1 MSEGPIFSD
10 HTPSTGLRLSMSS
23 THSKPPAL
31 VIRTAGTNCD
41 QELVRAFDLA
51 GAAPES
57 VHLDTLCDDPAL
69 LQNYDLIGFPGG
81 FSYGDDIASGR
92 IKAMH
97 ARQHLLPELI
107 AARDRGVPIIGVCNG
122 FQVLVQLG
130 LLPGDSDGETSIAL
144 CQNEHGRF
152 IDDWAIME
160 VNTDSNCVWTKEL
173 AQFTS
178 NPEVCRFPYAH
189 AEGRLV
195 LKDSYEIDPNR
206 VPLRYQTN
214 INGSTD
220 RIAGVSDPS
229 GLVFGLMPHPER
241 MLDWNR
247 HPFATRLDQ
256 STTSGPTPGL
266 AIFTSAVNAVTTQ
279 GAAV

>member
-1 MSEGPIFSD
+1 MNQ
-10 HTPSTGLRLSMSS
+10 PS
-23 THSKPPAL
+23 AL

-41 QELVRAFDLA
+41 AELVRAFEIA
-51 GAAPES
+51 GATPQS
-57 VHLDTLCDDPAL
+57 IHLDRLCEDPSIL
-69 LQNYDLIGFPGG
+69 KSFDLIGFPGG

-97 ARQHLLPELI
+97 ARQHLLPQLR
-107 AARDRGVPIIGVCNG
+107 AARDRGVPIIGICNG

-130 LLPGDSDGETSIAL
+130 LLPGDTAEPTITLS
-144 CQNEHGRF
+144 QNEHGRF
-152 IDDWAIME
+152 IDDWAVME
-160 VNTDSNCVWTKEL
+160 VNEDSPCVWTQGLKEF
-173 AQFTS
+173 AS

-195 LKDSYEIDPNR
+195 LGDGYAIDPSL

-214 INGSTD
+214 INGSHD
-220 RIAGVSDPS
+220 RIAGVCDPT
-229 GLVFGLMPHPER
+229 GFVFGLMPHPER

-247 HPFATRLDQ
+247 HPFATRLDAE
-256 STTSGPTPGL
+256 TKSGPTPGL
-266 AIFTSAVNAVTTQ
+266 SIFTSAVNAVANQ

>member
-1 MSEGPIFSD
+1 MT
-10 HTPSTGLRLSMSS
+10 TPSTTPR
-23 THSKPPAL
+23 AL

-41 QELVRAFDLA
+41 AELIRAFELA

-57 VHLDTLCDDPAL
+57 IHLDALCERPEL
-69 LQNYDLIGFPGG
+69 LESFDLIGFPGG

-97 ARQHLLPELI
+97 ARQHLLPQLH
-107 AARDRGVPIIGVCNG
+107 AARDRGVPIIGICNG

-130 LLPGDSDGETSIAL
+130 LLPGNTDHPTLAL

-152 IDDWAIME
+152 IDDWAVME
-160 VNTDSNCVWTKEL
+160 VNHNSPCVWTQEL
-173 AQFTS
+173 TS
-178 NPEVCRFPYAH
+178 FDDPEVCRFPYAH

-195 LKDSYEIDPNR
+195 LEDHYQIDPDL
-206 VPLRYQTN
+206 VALRYQTN
-214 INGSTD
+214 INGSHD
-220 RIAGVSDPS
+220 RIAGVCDPT

-247 HPFATRLDQ
+247 HPYATRLDAKIK
-256 STTSGPTPGL
+256 SGPTPGL
-266 AIFTSAVNAVTTQ
+266 SIFTSAVRAVQ
-279 GAAV
+279 NHGAAV